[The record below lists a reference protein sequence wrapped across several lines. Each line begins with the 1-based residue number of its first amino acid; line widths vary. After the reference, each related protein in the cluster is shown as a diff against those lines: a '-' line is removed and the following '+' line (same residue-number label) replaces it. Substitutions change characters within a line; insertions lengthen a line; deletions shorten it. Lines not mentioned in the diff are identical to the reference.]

1 MSMNQT
7 CFDHTCYQNYGTI
20 IGLTLC
26 GTSILPDSWKT
37 EIRKKKEEK
46 SSADELSHL
55 LPYLETSRLFCVLMR
70 TKFSCSCFWQISS
83 FTHQLRSKS
92 PLQITTKCFAHSQGT
107 HQALLHVPMADTRI
121 FSILQ
126 ML

>member
-1 MSMNQT
+1 MSMNQK

-26 GTSILPDSWKT
+26 GTSILPDSLKT
-37 EIRKKKEEK
+37 EIRKKRGKIVRRRVEP
-46 SSADELSHL
+46 SA
-55 LPYLETSRLFCVLMR
+55 PIPGNYSRLFCVLMR
-70 TKFSCSCFWQISS
+70 TKLSCSCFWQISS